1 MAQAG
6 GIDIA
11 ARLAEVRAGIATAA
25 SEAGRAA
32 QTVTL
37 VAVSKTHPASAVTT
51 ALAAGQKVFGENRVQ
66 EAPGKFSA
74 LKAAQPALHL
84 HLSRP
89 LQTNKVRDAPELIDV
104 IETIHRPTPAREIG
118 RASC

>member
-51 ALAAGQKVFGENRVQ
+51 ALAAGQKVFGAKRVQ
-66 EAPGKFSA
+66 EAQGKFPA
-74 LKAAQPALHL
+74 LKADHPEPRLEEHT
-84 HLSRP
+84 SE
-89 LQTNKVRDAPELIDV
+89 LQAHIHISVACFCLI
-104 IETIHRPTPAREIG
+104 
-118 RASC
+118 

>member
-37 VAVSKTHPASAVTT
+37 VAVSKTHPASVVTT

-66 EAPGKFSA
+66 EAQGKFPA
-74 LKAAQPALHL
+74 PKAAHPALRL
-84 HLSRP
+84 TLIGP
-89 LQTNKVRDAPELIDV
+89 LQTNKVRDALEAFDV
-104 IETIHRPTPAREIG
+104 IERSAERRVGNESDST
-118 RASC
+118 